1 MKSLIEVT
9 REIVI
14 DSAVAASNPQ
24 FCRLG
29 LTDAV
34 LLELVSPETPI
45 LTVDLNLYLEAERN
59 EAMSAISFTYLQK
72 VAR

>member
-1 MKSLIEVT
+1 M
-9 REIVI
+9 
-14 DSAVAASNPQ
+14 
-24 FCRLG
+24 G

-59 EAMSAISFTYLQK
+59 EAMSAINFTYLQK
-72 VAR
+72 AAR